1 MDKNIELYIKTGID
15 TDTTTFPYERLEL
28 YEIYL
33 KYLQIIVENLVFLR
47 LETIIRYLSTIIIG
61 I

>member
-28 YEIYL
+28 YDFEDINITS
-33 KYLQIIVENLVFLR
+33 KIQD
-47 LETIIRYLSTIIIG
+47 IRDIPD
-61 I
+61 